1 MGQVRIDNIVK
12 WVLIATVAIF
22 AIVKLK
28 NCNKPASDF
37 TDEEIELLNK
47 QKDNLDKETERIL
60 IEYDTIYMDSIV
72 ETKTKNKKSNEKIK
86 RIPTLSDP
94 KRDSIWAEIF
104 SAKDSLPTRYWDL
117 LEQESRR
124 EDN

>member
-60 IEYDTIYMDSIV
+60 IEYDTIYMDRIV
-72 ETKTKNKKSNEKIK
+72 VHYF
-86 RIPTLSDP
+86 LQ
-94 KRDSIWAEIF
+94 IW
-104 SAKDSLPTRYWDL
+104 
-117 LEQESRR
+117 LEF
-124 EDN
+124 DCNFHVVF

>member
-1 MGQVRIDNIVK
+1 MGQVRYDNIVK

-28 NCNKPASDF
+28 NCNKPSSDF
-37 TDEEIELLNK
+37 TDDEIELLNK
-47 QKDNLDKETERIL
+47 QKDSLDKETKKI
-60 IEYDTIYMDSIV
+60 IHEYDTVFMDRIV
-72 ETKTKNKKSNEKIK
+72 EVKTKNNKSNEKIK

-94 KRDSIWAEIF
+94 KRDSVWTEIF

-117 LEQESRR
+117 LEQEAGR
-124 EDN
+124 EGN

>member
-12 WVLIATVAIF
+12 WVLIAVVAIF
-22 AIVKLK
+22 SIFKLK
-28 NCNKPASDF
+28 DCNKPSSDVN
-37 TDEEIELLNK
+37 DEEIELLNR
-47 QKDNLDKETERIL
+47 QKDSLDKINQQIL
-60 IEYDTIYMDSIV
+60 IEYDTIYMDRIV
-72 ETKTKNKKSNEKIK
+72 ETKTKNKKSNEKVK

-94 KRDSIWAEIF
+94 ERDSVWAKIF

-117 LEQESRR
+117 LEQEARR

>member
-22 AIVKLK
+22 SIVKLK

-37 TDEEIELLNK
+37 TDEEIELLNR
-47 QKDNLDKETERIL
+47 QKEDLDKATEKIL
-60 IEYDTIYMDSIV
+60 IEYDTIYMDRIV

-124 EDN
+124 ESD

>member
-22 AIVKLK
+22 SIVKLK

-60 IEYDTIYMDSIV
+60 IEYDTIYMDRIV

>member
-22 AIVKLK
+22 SIVKLK

-60 IEYDTIYMDSIV
+60 IEYDTIYMDRIV
-72 ETKTKNKKSNEKIK
+72 ETKTKNKKSNEKVK

-94 KRDSIWAEIF
+94 QRDSIWAEIF

>member
-60 IEYDTIYMDSIV
+60 IEYDTIYMDRIV

-104 SAKDSLPTRYWDL
+104 SAKDSLPTQYWDL

>member
-1 MGQVRIDNIVK
+1 MGQVRYDNIVK

-22 AIVKLK
+22 AIFKLK
-28 NCNKPASDF
+28 DCNKPASDF

-47 QKDNLDKETERIL
+47 QKDSLDNATEKIL
-60 IEYDTIYMDSIV
+60 IEYDTIYMDRIV
-72 ETKTKNKKSNEKIK
+72 ETKTKNKKSNEKVK

-94 KRDSIWAEIF
+94 QRDSVWAKIF

-124 EDN
+124 EGN